1 MEMDEPR
8 SMQLEMRGSNIEPI
22 DPFQASLQS
31 LLVIAFFKSRSTSY
45 PFVVGI
51 AENAERYGIFTVNG
65 KPMHVAVFGR
75 TQADAGR
82 ASAVLQYIMSWKGVL
97 LFARG
102 KLIPNGWPVMEVVNC
117 FNESCSCNDRRAHC
131 HKIIDDPFVNV
142 PRVTNMTISI
152 RVAPEKLA
160 PKLSFK
166 NKKEIDR
173 YIFPCKYLYPRF
185 SFQQGHPSSLQD
197 QIQAGAVT
205 QGCDLC
211 PSFSPEDFRKVGS
224 RTVEEDAF
232 E

>member
-1 MEMDEPR
+1 MDGPKDSLIEA
-8 SMQLEMRGSNIEPI
+8 RGSNAEPI
-22 DPFQASLQS
+22 DPLHESLRS
-31 LLVIAFFKSRSTSY
+31 LLVIAFFKSRSLSY

-51 AENAERYGIFTVNG
+51 AQNAERYGIFPVNG

-82 ASAVLQYIMSWKGVL
+82 ASAVLQYTLGWKGVL

-102 KLIPNGWPVMEVVNC
+102 KLIPNGWSILEVINC
-117 FNESCSCNDRRAHC
+117 FNESCSCRDRRAHC
-131 HKIIDDPFVNV
+131 HKIIDDPFVDS
-142 PRVTNMTISI
+142 PRMTNMTISI
-152 RVAPEKLA
+152 RLSPEDLEAK
-160 PKLSFK
+160 PPFK

-185 SFQQGHPSSLQD
+185 SFQQGHPSTPQD
-197 QIQAGAVT
+197 QIQAGAVR

-211 PSFSPEDFRKVGS
+211 PSFSPEEFKKAGS